1 MPAFAPEHFAV
12 ARAKDSSRYK
22 QFRRG
27 IEQLD
32 HEGVVQV
39 LRSDLRGDQAPVL
52 AAVGP
57 MQFEV
62 AEHRMANEFNS
73 PVSLD
78 TLAYS
83 LARRTDAEG
92 SERLRGQRS
101 VEVLSR
107 SDGVLLAVFS
117 DRWRLQS
124 VERDLAD
131 ILLAPLVVSL

>member
-1 MPAFAPEHFAV
+1 M
-12 ARAKDSSRYK
+12 
-22 QFRRG
+22 
-27 IEQLD
+27 
-32 HEGVVQV
+32 QV

-62 AEHRMANEFNS
+62 AVHRMASEYHS
-73 PVSLD
+73 PISLD
-78 TLAYS
+78 HLEYS

-92 SERLRGQRS
+92 RERLRGQRA

-107 SDGVLLAVFS
+107 PDGVLLAVFS

-124 VERDLAD
+124 VERELAD
-131 ILLAPLVVSL
+131 ILLAPLVVSM

>member
-1 MPAFAPEHFAV
+1 M
-12 ARAKDSSRYK
+12 
-22 QFRRG
+22 
-27 IEQLD
+27 
-32 HEGVVQV
+32 EGVVQV

-62 AEHRMANEFNS
+62 AVHRMAGEFNS
-73 PVSLD
+73 PISLD
-78 TLAYS
+78 RLEYS

-92 SERLRGQRS
+92 RERLRGQRA

-107 SDGVLLAVFS
+107 GDGVLLAVFS

-124 VERDLAD
+124 VERELAD
-131 ILLAPLVVSL
+131 ILLAALVVSM